1 MKKILII
8 VLAIICI
15 SPSFMDAAPDSK
27 ADAAPEPK
35 AEKHSAFFNKLTETS
50 KGLAVEAD
58 YIEWYFGEQANIE
71 AEKDNDCLMEDD
83 KCIAPDG
90 YYIRDTDSKVRK
102 LPVAKDA
109 KVIMQTYQ
117 IEKTNEI
124 QWDQEVTLEEFI
136 KEFKKSDRLQYVPYH
151 IEVKD
156 GTITKITEQYVP

>member
-1 MKKILII
+1 MKKFLFI
-8 VLAIICI
+8 VLALICI

-35 AEKHSAFFNKLTETS
+35 AEKHSAFFNKLTDTN
-50 KGLAVEAD
+50 KGFAVEAD

-71 AEKDNDCLMEDD
+71 AEIDNDCLMEDD

-90 YYIRDTDSKVRK
+90 YYIRNTDQKSLT
-102 LPVAKDA
+102 LPIAKDA
-109 KVIMQTYQ
+109 TVIMQTYQ

-136 KEFKKSDRLQYVPYH
+136 KEFESSERLQYVPYH
-151 IEVKD
+151 IEVQD
-156 GTITKITEQYVP
+156 GAITKITEQYVP